1 MTSLIP
7 GWVLFGMNR
16 GPCSGIRPGGIQT
29 CSAREAL
36 RTKRSVRELALGRG
50 LLTAQKPSALPDPAT
65 MTCIRA

>member
-1 MTSLIP
+1 
-7 GWVLFGMNR
+7 MNR

-36 RTKRSVRELALGRG
+36 RMKRFVRELALGRG
-50 LLTAQKPSALPDPAT
+50 LLTAQKPSALSDPAA